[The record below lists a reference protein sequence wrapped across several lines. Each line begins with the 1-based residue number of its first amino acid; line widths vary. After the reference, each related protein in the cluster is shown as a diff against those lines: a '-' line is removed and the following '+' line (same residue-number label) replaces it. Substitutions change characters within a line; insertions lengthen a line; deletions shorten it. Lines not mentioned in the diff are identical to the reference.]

1 MDINFSVNR
10 GECLGIAGISGN
22 GQSEL
27 FQVLSGEII
36 SEKNSIEFNKN
47 YIGDLNPQERREYLM
62 AFSPEDRL
70 EQAAIPQMKIFE
82 NVALNNFKSSNFF
95 NNGLINENKI
105 KEHSKKIISDFNVN
119 TDNIELKSQ
128 FLSGGNLQKLII
140 GRELITSPDLLIC
153 FNPTWGLDVG
163 AINYIHETLIKINE
177 QNKSIILISTDTDE
191 LLKLSDKISVIH
203 KGKLSKIMNAEEV
216 TSEKLGILMGGGKLI
231 KIVKRDQPSRA
242 IFFFTPVLAIF
253 LTLVAGGLIFFI
265 LGFKPFEALKFFFI
279 VPIADKYGFSELLL
293 KATPLCLIA
302 IGLSFCFKS
311 NNWNIGAEG
320 QLTFGA
326 IVSGGVA
333 LLFYEQEGF
342 YILPIVILAGA
353 IGGMLYASIP
363 AILKTYFNTNE
374 ILVSLML
381 VYVSKL
387 ILDYLVVGP
396 WSNPEGF
403 NFPETRQFSDS
414 AKLPLLFEGLR
425 IHAGIFLALAA
436 VVISWFV
443 FYKTYLGFQMKVSG
457 FSLKTAKYAGYKGKK
472 MIILVFLISGACAGL
487 AGVGEITGPIG
498 QLHREI
504 SPDYGFTAI
513 IVAFLGRLHPVG
525 IIFASL
531 VVAITYLGAE
541 TAQIFMQIP
550 KYTGQVFQGMILFF
564 LLASDY
570 LLFFKFKFIGSKK

>member
-1 MDINFSVNR
+1 M
-10 GECLGIAGISGN
+10 
-22 GQSEL
+22 
-27 FQVLSGEII
+27 
-36 SEKNSIEFNKN
+36 
-47 YIGDLNPQERREYLM
+47 
-62 AFSPEDRL
+62 
-70 EQAAIPQMKIFE
+70 
-82 NVALNNFKSSNFF
+82 
-95 NNGLINENKI
+95 
-105 KEHSKKIISDFNVN
+105 
-119 TDNIELKSQ
+119 
-128 FLSGGNLQKLII
+128 
-140 GRELITSPDLLIC
+140 
-153 FNPTWGLDVG
+153 
-163 AINYIHETLIKINE
+163 
-177 QNKSIILISTDTDE
+177 
-191 LLKLSDKISVIH
+191 
-203 KGKLSKIMNAEEV
+203 EE
-216 TSEKLGILMGGGKLI
+216 KLI
-231 KIVKRDQPSRA
+231 KFIKRDQPSQA
-242 IFFFTPVLAIF
+242 MFFLTPVLAIF
-253 LTLVAGGLIFFI
+253 LTLITGGLIFYI

-279 VPIADKYGFSELLL
+279 VPIADMYGLSELLL

-333 LLFYEQEGF
+333 LLFYNQEGF

-414 AKLPLLFEGLR
+414 ARLPILIEGLR

-436 VVISWFV
+436 VVASWFV

-487 AGVGEITGPIG
+487 AGVGEIAGPIG

-513 IVAFLGRLHPVG
+513 IVAFLGLESNYGNYMGSDSLIRSLATLAYDKRRSKFFTRELIAVLKLMDKKTIPFDATGSWAGAMGAVQFMPTNVIAYG
-525 IIFASL
+525 VDANNDGKVDLWNEKADIYASAANFLNKLGWEKNEKWGREALIPKNFDYQLTGLNNKKTVNEWAALGVRRGNNSNLPKSNFKASL
-531 VVAITYLGAE
+531 IVPMGHRGPAFLVYRNFDAIMGWNRSILYALSVAYLSDRLNGNAKLYAKTIDE
-541 TAQIFMQIP
+541 PLLSKEDIMQIQNTLNLLG
-550 KYTGQVFQGMILFF
+550 YDTGTPDGM
-564 LLASDY
+564 A
-570 LLFFKFKFIGSKK
+570 GSKTRKATRQFQSDIGLTADGYVGYELFQQLQ